1 MKNEIINQDIEKS
14 NSSENL
20 NDKKMGS
27 NSDNI
32 SGDSDQNMTELEL
45 WEKKNFYIDDYTIE
59 KSNNIQSINIQNIEK
74 DIENT
79 KYLRKKRSIKRLDL
93 NQKDGSTTS
102 DNKQLKNQKLIYLF
116 EDKISGIKNQVIVKW
131 LSNINLKYENLSKI
145 ALY

>member
-1 MKNEIINQDIEKS
+1 MKNEIINQEIEKS

-20 NDKKMGS
+20 NDKKIDS
-27 NSDNI
+27 NNDNI
-32 SGDSDQNMTELEL
+32 NGDSDQNMTELEL

-102 DNKQLKNQKLIYLF
+102 DNKQLKNQKLLYLF

-145 ALY
+145 ELY

>member
-1 MKNEIINQDIEKS
+1 MKNEIINQEIEKS

-20 NDKKMGS
+20 NDKKIDS
-27 NSDNI
+27 NNDNI
-32 SGDSDQNMTELEL
+32 NGDSDQNMTELEL

-102 DNKQLKNQKLIYLF
+102 DNKQLKNQKLLYLF

>member
-1 MKNEIINQDIEKS
+1 MKNEIINQEIEKS